1 MEVTTKIKNPPEV
14 LNKEVKV
21 YRKMEKLEK
30 NLGTIKANIEIVKEL
45 LEPEYI
51 YEEDIVM
58 DSKSL

>member
-45 LEPEYI
+45 LEPRVY
-51 YEEDIVM
+51 
-58 DSKSL
+58 L